1 MVVFQMFFVT
11 LRSIIF
17 LSFTP
22 ELTRDGP
29 IGGYCKVTKQYL
41 YKNQLVIYFLN
52 SPNLSVTFCSGIF

>member
-1 MVVFQMFFVT
+1 MVVFQIFFVDFT
-11 LRSIIF
+11 VYYF